1 MNFKHLL
8 IVILLILNILLVIL
22 NYKFNK
28 KEQFQYN
35 YTKRDTKV
43 RRCSEAISQLVNIV
57 ESLKAA
63 NLPQELA
70 QELAMTIIT
79 EDPKNEEKVRAII
92 SDLDITEEE
101 RRELNDIALRY
112 KGLVLSMQHK
122 YAITVADKISPTFD
136 KYENDMLYYLNKN
149 KNY

>member
-1 MNFKHLL
+1 MNLKHLL
-8 IVILLILNILLVIL
+8 IVILLILNILLVL
-22 NYKFNK
+22 ANYKFNK

-35 YTKRDTKV
+35 YTNRNTKV

-101 RRELNDIALRY
+101 RRECQN
-112 KGLVLSMQHK
+112 V
-122 YAITVADKISPTFD
+122 
-136 KYENDMLYYLNKN
+136 ENQLTK
-149 KNY
+149 KTKSEKK